1 VDGRGARLWRGSGLE
16 SRERRCALGI
26 SAVDARP
33 RRRFLTQPICQR
45 RKAGIRIHRPR
56 RLEYRDLTRRSDIPV
71 TTPRRT
77 IHDLRRT
84 APPDIVRRAARQ
96 AQHAGFRVTT
106 DRTRS
111 DLELD
116 FGTFCRRHRLPTPE
130 VNVRLGT
137 RQTRRFT
144 VDFLWRPR
152 RLVVETDSYEY
163 HQGDVAFEDDH
174 SRDLALRRMGFE
186 VLRYTGRQLE
196 QEGVLIAEEIR
207 TRLGAGPA

>member
-1 VDGRGARLWRGSGLE
+1 MDPSTSPYPAFPVAGSAPAFE
-16 SRERRCALGI
+16 STGPRCRPAISRAAPTSRSPPRAAPSTI
-26 SAVDARP
+26 SAARP
-33 RRRFLTQPICQR
+33 RPTSV
-45 RKAGIRIHRPR
+45 
-56 RLEYRDLTRRSDIPV
+56 RS
-71 TTPRRT
+71 
-77 IHDLRRT
+77 
-84 APPDIVRRAARQ
+84 AARQ
-96 AQHAGFRVTT
+96 AQNAGFRVTT

-116 FGTFCRRHRLPTPE
+116 FGAFCRRHRLPTPE

-137 RQTRRFT
+137 GQTRRFT

-174 SRDLALRRMGFE
+174 SRDLALRRMSFE

-196 QEGVLIAEEIR
+196 QEGVLIAAEIR
-207 TRLGAGPA
+207 ARLGARLP